1 MSDVQLRRHEKF
13 RSKFLR
19 NQRSL
24 VVYLPP
30 GYNEQQQRRFP
41 VLYLHDGQNLFD
53 GSTSFIQGQDWHVGH
68 TTDAEIQAGRVE
80 PLIIVGIYNTGKARI
95 QEYTPTRVPRL
106 GGGRADRY
114 GKFLLEEVH
123 PFMNREYRLEGGP
136 DRTGIGGSSLGGLV
150 SLYLG
155 LSRPD
160 VFGKIAALSPS
171 VWWNQR
177 VIHTFAAGM
186 NVQSR
191 PRIWLDIGTRES
203 AFGKPM
209 ICGVKPRIH
218 GRELFLRR
226 PDSVLGTVFEFNVLI
241 VGRVPLQSGWFVTI
255 GESASWLR

>member
-68 TTDAEIQAGRVE
+68 TTDAEIQARRVE

-191 PRIWLDIGTRES
+191 PRIWLDIGTRE
-203 AFGKPM
+203 G
-209 ICGVKPRIH
+209 PRIVEDVEKYRDTLLRRGWQYERDLH
-218 GRELFLRR
+218 YERVEGAEHNEAAWSQRVAPFLRFLY
-226 PDSVLGTVFEFNVLI
+226 P
-241 VGRVPLQSGWFVTI
+241 
-255 GESASWLR
+255 AS